1 MKQHFTD
8 FKYNSGFFFEFLKW
22 RLVKSSVS
30 NLRLPRP
37 GSSADK
43 SWGTCSSAEREPITT
58 KWTKHQLIL
67 DVCVFQLYLNANSKG
82 VLVLSWIKC
91 ARLFQN
97 KRWVNLLTHS
107 SANFLYQNNERTPC
121 VVNLM
126 ILPKNEKFVFS

>member
-43 SWGTCSSAEREPITT
+43 SWETCSSAEREPITT
-58 KWTKHQLIL
+58 K
-67 DVCVFQLYLNANSKG
+67 
-82 VLVLSWIKC
+82 
-91 ARLFQN
+91 
-97 KRWVNLLTHS
+97 
-107 SANFLYQNNERTPC
+107 
-121 VVNLM
+121 
-126 ILPKNEKFVFS
+126 